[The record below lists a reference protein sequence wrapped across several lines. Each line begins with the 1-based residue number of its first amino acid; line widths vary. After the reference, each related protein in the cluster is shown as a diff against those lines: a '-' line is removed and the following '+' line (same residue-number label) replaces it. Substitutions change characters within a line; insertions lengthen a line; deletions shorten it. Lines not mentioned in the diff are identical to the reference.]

1 MFAPLVLDA
10 AGVASLPGGK
20 QMLMNSVLG
29 KVAQLVQTPDGVGTW
44 LHPQGLT
51 QRQREPLKFNA
62 VVKCS
67 GLQMAQ
73 GTVMPVELD
82 LFGQSQ
88 IKLGNER
95 YPVQLRIGRYI
106 DVDA

>member
-1 MFAPLVLDA
+1 
-10 AGVASLPGGK
+10 
-20 QMLMNSVLG
+20 
-29 KVAQLVQTPDGVGTW
+29 
-44 LHPQGLT
+44 
-51 QRQREPLKFNA
+51 
-62 VVKCS
+62 
-67 GLQMAQ
+67 
-73 GTVMPVELD
+73 MPVELD